1 MKQESNSAEE
11 HDWASKDEPQE
22 IEQAV
27 AFALT
32 GAPINTSN
40 GLEHRV
46 QSLPLHPRAER
57 GSGRRF
63 ASLTACASRLVKKWK
78 KRKFVH
84 SRLGRRVKGR
94 ERMWEGRVWV
104 HVCVRVCVQSI
115 SAAKRA
121 DVRRQEASLVTMV
134 EPWRLEPR
142 NILQFIRNREPL
154 QRLWRR
160 CLASSRSSRH

>member
-84 SRLGRRVKGR
+84 VFVCYQVLRLRPKGQIVNVTLVTDWARLPSR
-94 ERMWEGRVWV
+94 GRVV
-104 HVCVRVCVQSI
+104 HFDRGVQVRPIPKHRILDHALPNADLAYTVWGESGGWAAV
-115 SAAKRA
+115 SAR
-121 DVRRQEASLVTMV
+121 
-134 EPWRLEPR
+134 
-142 NILQFIRNREPL
+142 
-154 QRLWRR
+154 
-160 CLASSRSSRH
+160 